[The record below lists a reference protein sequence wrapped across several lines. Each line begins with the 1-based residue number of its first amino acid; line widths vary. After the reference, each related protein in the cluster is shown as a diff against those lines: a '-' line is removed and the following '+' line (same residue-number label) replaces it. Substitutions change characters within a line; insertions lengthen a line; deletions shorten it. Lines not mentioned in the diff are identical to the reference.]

1 MGSELRSLILRIA
14 IISLYEAWPPVSG
27 AASVTYGVASHL
39 PCETWLF
46 QFSATTKSEVLRDH
60 IRVVSFAQSSSSRL
74 EKLLRM
80 PLALRKLAQAV
91 AEVGPD
97 IVVIEGAS
105 WAVYLAFL
113 LRGIRRLIP
122 GAKIAY
128 HAHNIEY
135 LLRRQNQSRIVST
148 ITWYAERYLLG
159 HSDFA
164 FAPSTVD
171 QASFLRL
178 YGRETGLLP
187 NGIDTAYWAQ
197 AAVFK
202 DAASRRRPQPGNI
215 SILFM
220 GLYNYPPNR
229 EAVDFLVLRVMPA
242 VRQRRPEARLVV
254 TGGDVPYSEPWLDN
268 PGTVPLD
275 ELRGILHSCDIG
287 VAPIFRG
294 SGTRLKILEYMASGL
309 PVVSTRKGAEG
320 LDLEGEE
327 DVLFAETPQEFADA
341 IQRLCGDVELSQSLA
356 RTGEQVVREKFDW
369 RVTLSEFCLLL
380 KVPQGDADEPALS
393 APIPVLSPG
402 RCGDGEAIS

>member
-1 MGSELRSLILRIA
+1 VRIA
-14 IISLYEAWPPVSG
+14 IISLYEAWPPTSG

-39 PCETWLF
+39 QRETWLF
-46 QFSATTKSEVLRDH
+46 QFSIAANTEVPQDH
-60 IRVVSFAQSSSSRL
+60 LSVVSLAQSYSSRVG
-74 EKLLRM
+74 KLLRM
-80 PLALRKLAQAV
+80 PLALRQLVQAV
-91 AEVGPD
+91 ARVSPD

-113 LRGIRRLIP
+113 VRGIRRLIP

-128 HAHNIEY
+128 HAHNVEY

-171 QASFLRL
+171 QASFLGL
-178 YGRETGLLP
+178 YGRATGLLP

-197 AAVFK
+197 PEPFK
-202 DAASRRRPQPGNI
+202 DAPRRTMPHPGTL

-229 EAVDFLVLRVMPA
+229 EAVDFLILSVMPI
-242 VRQRRPEARLVV
+242 VRQSCPEARLVV
-254 TGGDVPYSEPWLDN
+254 TGGDVPYSEPWLVN

-275 ELRGILHSCDIG
+275 ELRGIIRSCDIG

-320 LDLEGEE
+320 LALEDEK
-327 DVLFAETPQEFADA
+327 DALYAETPQEFADA
-341 IQRLCGDVELSQSLA
+341 ILRLGGDAALCQRLA
-356 RTGEQVVREKFDW
+356 RRGEQVVWERFDW
-369 RVTLSEFCLLL
+369 RVTLREFCSLL
-380 KVPQGDADEPALS
+380 KIALGDADESALPATI
-393 APIPVLSPG
+393 PILAAKRSEG
-402 RCGDGEAIS
+402 LEATL